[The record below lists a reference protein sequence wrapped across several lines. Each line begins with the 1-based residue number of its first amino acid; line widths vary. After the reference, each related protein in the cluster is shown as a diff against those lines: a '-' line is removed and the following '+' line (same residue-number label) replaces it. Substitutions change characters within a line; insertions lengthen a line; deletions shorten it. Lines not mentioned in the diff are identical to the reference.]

1 MPEPPFKRV
10 EALFYQAAALE
21 PGQRSTFLDARCAGD
36 TELRRAVEELL
47 EQDAGVLDTRDFLVS
62 PIIRAA
68 TRPSAAVPPALAPP
82 GLVRADEMAQDQV
95 PIAAAGR
102 QVPPAEAAAGQP
114 AVMPQSRY
122 ALGGIHA
129 TGGMGRVWLARDT
142 FLAREVALKELR
154 PEIAGDA
161 LVRCRFLREARIT
174 GQLEH
179 PGIVPVYELA
189 RHPDSSLPFYTMR
202 FVKGRTLTEAAEAF
216 HRKRRQGAPEPFEL
230 TSLLNAFAAVCHT
243 VAYAH
248 SRGVIHRDLK
258 GANVI
263 LGDFGEVIVLDWG
276 LAKRLDQRDDWPP
289 GHSAGD
295 EVDAGCTSLG
305 DVMGTPA
312 FMAPEQASGRMDQV
326 DRRSDIYGLGA
337 ILYQVLTGQPPFPDA
352 DSKEVLAQVVAQEP
366 VRPRALWPE
375 VPPALEAAC
384 LRALA
389 KDPDDRWPSAGALG
403 EEVQHWQELQR
414 RQAEEALRRQSEVL
428 QSILNSM
435 SAAVVVADKAGAL
448 LLSNPAAQRMLGI
461 LPTDRTV
468 EEAKRRY
475 QVCLADGGTPWPP
488 DEQPLARAIR
498 GIPADEVEA
507 FLRSSAREE
516 GLWVSA
522 NARPLTDETGAIRG
536 GVVVLHDI
544 TEQKLAE
551 QALRRSRERFELAVA
566 GSQDGLWDWD
576 LQTNVVYYS
585 PRWKSI
591 LGYGAEDV
599 ADRLEEWET
608 RLHPDERERV
618 LAANY
623 AHINGATPY
632 YECEYRMRHKDGSYR
647 WVLARGVALRDA
659 SGKAYRMAGS
669 HVDITERKWAEEERQ
684 LLLARE
690 REARADAE
698 AAVRVLEEAREALR
712 ASEEQYRSLADLIPG
727 VVWTARPD
735 GWVDYANQF
744 WCDFTGMTVEQT
756 EGSRWAAMLHPD
768 DAQRVLDL
776 WANALRTGEPIEAE
790 YRLKRAADGAY
801 PWFLARAK
809 ALRDRDGRIVKWFG
823 TLTEIEGQKQGEKAL
838 ERQNALLR
846 LLHHV
851 SVAAYEARTVEEALQ
866 VGIDQVCACTG
877 WPIGHV
883 YVLAGD
889 GSQELVPTTIWHL
902 DRPGDFETFVRVTE
916 ASRLAAGVGLPGRV
930 LARKE
935 PLWVMD
941 VTQEDHFPRAKAA
954 ANLGVKGAFGFP
966 VLSAAGVVAVLEFFT
981 SEPKEPDEPLL
992 QGMVQVGIQLGQVFA
1007 RKRAEEALRAATTE
1021 LARCQEELGRRAS
1034 KK

>member
-10 EALFYQAAALE
+10 EALFHQAAALD

-47 EQDAGVLDTRDFLVS
+47 KQDGGAQSTPDFLAS
-62 PIIRAA
+62 PIIRA
-68 TRPSAAVPPALAPP
+68 TTSPPAAVPPGLA
-82 GLVRADEMAQDQV
+82 
-95 PIAAAGR
+95 
-102 QVPPAEAAAGQP
+102 PPAEAAAGQP
-114 AVMPQSRY
+114 AALPPSRY

-142 FLAREVALKELR
+142 FFDREVALKELR

-189 RHPDSSLPFYTMR
+189 QHPDSSLPFYTMR
-202 FVKGRTLTEAAEAF
+202 FVKGRTLAEAAQAF
-216 HRKRRQGAPEPFEL
+216 HRKRRQGAAEPFEL
-230 TSLLNAFAAVCHT
+230 TSLLNAFAAVCRT

-258 GANVI
+258 GANVV
-263 LGDFGEVIVLDWG
+263 LGDFGEVILLDWG
-276 LAKRLDQRDDWPP
+276 LAKRLDQRDDWPA
-289 GHSAGD
+289 GRSAGD
-295 EVDAGCTSLG
+295 ELGADCTGLG

-312 FMAPEQASGRMDQV
+312 FMSPEQASGRVDQV

-337 ILYQVLTGQPPFPDA
+337 ILYEVLTGQPPFPDA
-352 DSKEVLAQVVAQEP
+352 NPMAVLAQVLMREP
-366 VRPRALWPE
+366 VRPRALWPD
-375 VPPALEAAC
+375 VPPALEGAC

-389 KDPDDRWPSAGALG
+389 KDPEERWPSATALG
-403 EEVQHWQELQR
+403 EEVEHWQEVQR
-414 RQAEEALRRQSEVL
+414 RQAEEALRRQGEVL

-435 SAAVVVADKAGAL
+435 SAAVVVADKAGGL
-448 LLSNPAAQRMLGI
+448 LLSNPAAKRMLGI

-475 QVCLADGGTPWPP
+475 RVCLADGATPWPP
-488 DEQPLARAIR
+488 DEQPLARAVR

-507 FLRSSAREE
+507 FVRSPAGGE

-522 NARPLTDETGAIRG
+522 NARPLTDEAGAVRG

-544 TEQKLAE
+544 TEQKRAE
-551 QALRRSRERFELAVA
+551 QALRKSRERFELAVA

-576 LQTNVVYYS
+576 LQTNAVYYS
-585 PRWKSI
+585 PRWKGI
-591 LGYGAEDV
+591 LGYAAHEI
-599 ADRLEEWET
+599 ADRLGEWET

-623 AHINGATPY
+623 AHIEGTTPH

-647 WVLARGVALRDA
+647 WILARGAALRDA

-669 HVDITERKWAEEERQ
+669 HVDVTERKWAEEERQ
-684 LLLARE
+684 RLLARE

-698 AAVRVLEEAREALR
+698 EAVRVLEEAREALR

-744 WCDFTGMTVEQT
+744 WCDFTGMTVGQT
-756 EGSRWAAMLHPD
+756 EGSAWAALLHPD

-790 YRLKRAADGAY
+790 YRLRRAADGAY

-823 TLTEIEGQKQGEKAL
+823 TLTEIEGRKQVEEAL
-838 ERQNALLR
+838 QRQNALLR
-846 LLHHV
+846 LLHRV
-851 SVAAYEARTVEEALQ
+851 SVAASEARTVEEALQ
-866 VGIDQVCACTG
+866 VGVDQVCTYTG
-877 WPIGHV
+877 WPVGHV

-889 GSQELVPTTIWHL
+889 GSRELVPTTTWHL
-902 DRPGDFETFVRVTE
+902 DRPGDFEGFVRVTQ

-941 VTQEDHFPRAKAA
+941 VTEDENFPRAKAA
-954 ANLGVKGAFGFP
+954 ADLGVMGAFGFP
-966 VLSAAGVVAVLEFFT
+966 VLSAGGVVAVLEFFT

-992 QGMVQVGIQLGQVFA
+992 QGMAQVGIQLGQVFA
-1007 RKRAEEALRAATTE
+1007 RERAEEALRAATNE
-1021 LARCQEELGRRAS
+1021 LARCQEELAHRAS
-1034 KK
+1034 KE